1 MPVWNHP
8 LRGNDL
14 EHPVAK
20 LCLLL
25 EEDRRTPSGRIRS
38 SKQFREHYFSFD
50 DRAADDRIFRF
61 MPADV
66 RGPIIA
72 AWGIRGPRSASKD
85 SDDRVR
91 TVVQDAFLAG
101 DIDDFLF
108 EEGLTPTL
116 VVRWGEL
123 SDWWSFWRRGPITR
137 HAMRKAL
144 ESGFGL
150 GLFDAAWFIDNLRS
164 KGGTLEGTDVIAEG
178 LSKAELATWIRAVY
192 RSGDSSASGLIGALG
207 WDSLASKLPDD
218 AILHVL
224 DTLAERHGLVEGPHS
239 RSEPPIVLSADE
251 LEVERLTPVPGE
263 EEATPPSGIPALKAA
278 SIAPLP
284 TPSAPPLAAPRPISD
299 RPLPVS
305 EPPPPLR
312 ARASTLPAIPPP
324 MPLPPPM
331 PPPPPAIP
339 MAVEP
344 YATPPS
350 SLPAPPPHLPGLMDD
365 DDPEEEVPGRYSVV
379 SNRSPGRPSQRPE
392 APASL
397 RPSTPPGP
405 QKA

>member
-20 LCLLL
+20 LCLVL

-50 DRAADDRIFRF
+50 ESRADDRIFSHL
-61 MPADV
+61 PAEV

-85 SDDRVR
+85 TDERVKM
-91 TVVQDAFLAG
+91 VVQDAFLAG

-108 EEGLTPTL
+108 EEGLNPAL
-116 VVRWGEL
+116 IIRWGEL
-123 SDWWSFWRRGPITR
+123 SEWWSFWRRGPITR

-144 ESGFGL
+144 ETGFGL
-150 GLFDAAWFIDNLRS
+150 GLFDAAWFIENLRS
-164 KGGTLEGTDVIAEG
+164 KGGTLQGTDVIADG
-178 LSKAELATWIRAVY
+178 LSKGELATWIRAVY
-192 RSGDSSASGLIGALG
+192 RSGDSTAGGLIGALG

-224 DTLAERHGLVEGPHS
+224 DTLAERHGLVEGPRS
-239 RSEPPIVLSADE
+239 RSEPPMLVTADE
-251 LEVERLTPVPGE
+251 VEVTERITPVPGD
-263 EEATPPSGIPALKAA
+263 EEATPPSGIPALRAA
-278 SIAPLP
+278 A
-284 TPSAPPLAAPRPISD
+284 TAPSASVAPRTLSE

-305 EPPPPLR
+305 EPPPAPTR
-312 ARASTLPAIPPP
+312 ARAFTLPAIPPP
-324 MPLPPPM
+324 MPLPPPT
-331 PPPPPAIP
+331 PPPAP
-339 MAVEP
+339 ATPTAVEP
-344 YATPPS
+344 YGTSTS
-350 SLPAPPPHLPGLMDD
+350 SAPPQAPYLAGLTDD

-379 SNRSPGRPSQRPE
+379 SSRSPGRPSQRPE
-392 APASL
+392 APASV
-397 RPSTPPGP
+397 PPGSGRS
-405 QKA
+405 